1 MSVID
6 FILTVRQQKMLR
18 AILVHPER
26 QYGTNE
32 LIAISGPGYGAGRRV
47 LHEFERS
54 GVVIV
59 TTTGNQRLYQANT
72 RHSVY
77 PELRAICRKTF
88 GVSDTIAV
96 ELAEFEDRIV
106 LAFVFG
112 SVARG
117 TERADSDI
125 DLMIVGRLD
134 YLELGPVIERLCEAI
149 GRPIDLNLHTEEEWE
164 LGRDDPVIRSIL
176 EGARLVVIKGTF
188 DFTKAVQCG
197 AQQSLMGP
205 SGDAKI
211 SVS

>member
-1 MSVID
+1 M
-6 FILTVRQQKMLR
+6 LTVRQQRMLR
-18 AILVHPER
+18 AILVHPDR

-32 LIAISGPGYGAGRRV
+32 LVAISGPGYGAGRRV
-47 LHEFERS
+47 LHELERS

-72 RHSVY
+72 RHPVY

-88 GVSDTIAV
+88 GVADTIAV

-106 LAFVFG
+106 LAFIFG

-134 YLELGPVIERLCEAI
+134 YLELGPVIGKISEAV
-149 GRPIDLNLHTEEEWE
+149 GRPLDLNLHAPEDWVR
-164 LGRDDPVIRSIL
+164 LQGDRIIRSIL
-176 EGARLVVIKGTF
+176 EGERLVIVDETPSLVR
-188 DFTKAVQCG
+188 KAR
-197 AQQSLMGP
+197 
-205 SGDAKI
+205 
-211 SVS
+211 